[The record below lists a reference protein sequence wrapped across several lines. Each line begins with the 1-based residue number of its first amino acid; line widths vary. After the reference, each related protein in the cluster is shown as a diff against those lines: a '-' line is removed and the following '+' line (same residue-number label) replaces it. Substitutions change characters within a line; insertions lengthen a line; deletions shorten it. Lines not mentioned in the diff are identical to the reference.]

1 MKTLFVSIVL
11 ASITLLAITLSVA
24 QSNPAPTHEMHMNNN
39 MTMGAS
45 MNHEN
50 MEGMGQLMMKMG
62 NTLEKHQMTDEQ
74 RSECARFMSRLGKI
88 MMSCARDVELKAT
101 DKHKDDIEEITKE
114 WNYFDK
120 GNFEEH

>member
-24 QSNPAPTHEMHMNNN
+24 QSTSSPTHEMHMNNN
-39 MTMGAS
+39 MTMSTS

-74 RSECARFMSRLGKI
+74 RGECARFMSRLGRI
-88 MMSCARDVELKAT
+88 MMSCAGDVELKAT
-101 DKHKDDIEEITKE
+101 DKHKADIKEITKE
-114 WNYFDK
+114 WNYFER

>member
-11 ASITLLAITLSVA
+11 ASITLFAITLSVA

-50 MEGMGQLMMKMG
+50 MEGMGQLMMEMG
-62 NTLEKHQMTDEQ
+62 IQ
-74 RSECARFMSRLGKI
+74 
-88 MMSCARDVELKAT
+88 LK
-101 DKHKDDIEEITKE
+101 
-114 WNYFDK
+114 
-120 GNFEEH
+120 